1 MPVNLPLLLFLL
13 ITIKKA
19 MKYLRPILI
28 AEDNPKDV
36 ELTLEALD
44 QHNLANKVV
53 AVKDGIEVLE
63 FLRYEG
69 QFKLRNRENPA
80 VLLLDIKMPR
90 MDGIELLQVI
100 RHDQKLKYLPIVML
114 TSSREESDLLR
125 SYELGANAF
134 VVKPVEFQNFIE
146 VIKQIG
152 VFWALINELPPDR

>member
-152 VFWALINELPPDR
+152 VFWALINELPPE

>member
-1 MPVNLPLLLFLL
+1 
-13 ITIKKA
+13 
-19 MKYLRPILI
+19 MKELRPILL

-53 AVKDGIEVLE
+53 TVKDGIEVLE

-69 QFKLRNRENPA
+69 RFKLRNRENPS

-100 RHDQKLKYLPIVML
+100 RNDQELKFLPVVML
-114 TSSREESDLLR
+114 TSSREESDLIR

-134 VVKPVEFQNFIE
+134 VVKPVDFQNFIE

-152 VFWALINELPPDR
+152 VFWALINELPPER

>member
-1 MPVNLPLLLFLL
+1 
-13 ITIKKA
+13 
-19 MKYLRPILI
+19 MKCLRPILI

-36 ELTLEALD
+36 ELTMEALD

-53 AVKDGIEVLE
+53 AVSDGIEVLE

-100 RHDQKLKYLPIVML
+100 RNDQALKYLPVVML
-114 TSSREESDLLR
+114 TSSREESDLVR

-134 VVKPVEFQNFIE
+134 VVKPVEFHNFIE

-152 VFWALINELPPDR
+152 VFWALINELPPE